1 MIDVG
6 FTTIRLKRE
15 QRDKLRA
22 VKLFEK
28 VDTMEEAVDRLLG
41 DWKEKNSKKKRSFDF
56 LGW

>member
-1 MIDVG
+1 VG